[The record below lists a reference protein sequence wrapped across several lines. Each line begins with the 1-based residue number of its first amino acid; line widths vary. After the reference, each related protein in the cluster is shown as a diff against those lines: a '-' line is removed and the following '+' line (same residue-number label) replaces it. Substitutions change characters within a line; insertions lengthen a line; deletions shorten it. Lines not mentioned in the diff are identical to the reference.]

1 MSLEPRAGQPTR
13 DTVEVWFPGVHADV
27 GGGYACDALVHQR
40 WQSASRSSHR
50 RRRRRRR
57 GF

>member
-1 MSLEPRAGQPTR
+1 M
-13 DTVEVWFPGVHADV
+13 WFPGVHADV